1 MKIKDVIKIT
11 KGTALICT
19 DSEKKTINFLSS
31 IEYGNLTAS
40 DYIYIPLIENNEN
53 VLMKLKSI

>member
-19 DSEKKTINFLSS
+19 DSEKNYKFLSS

-40 DYIYIPLIENNEN
+40 DYINIQLIENNEN
-53 VLMKLKSI
+53 VFD